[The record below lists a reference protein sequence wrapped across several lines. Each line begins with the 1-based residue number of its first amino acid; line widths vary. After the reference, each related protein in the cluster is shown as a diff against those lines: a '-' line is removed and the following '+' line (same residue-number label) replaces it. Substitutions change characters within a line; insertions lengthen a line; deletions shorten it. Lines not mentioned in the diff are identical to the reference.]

1 MDVDILISLLIFFCL
16 FLGLLA
22 LVLLE
27 ALGQRLQD
35 TAVQMY
41 ILFCWSLIV
50 QCKSVPGAVMKT
62 AETA

>member
-41 ILFCWSLIV
+41 ILFCWSLIIH
-50 QCKSVPGAVMKT
+50 CKSVPGAVMKT
-62 AETA
+62 AETV